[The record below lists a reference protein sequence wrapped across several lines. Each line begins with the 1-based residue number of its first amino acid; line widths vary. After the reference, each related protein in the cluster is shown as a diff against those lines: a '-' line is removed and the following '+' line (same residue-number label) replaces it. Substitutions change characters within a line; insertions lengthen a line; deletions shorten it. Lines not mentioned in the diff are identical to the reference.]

1 MDKDENRVRLQK
13 KSYEDLSEIAN
24 AMGISKKRCCELMIA
39 VGKRMF
45 GKTKGLITLLLD
57 PSLRIKLLFDEES
70 RKEIEF

>member
-1 MDKDENRVRLQK
+1 MDKDEYRVRLQT
-13 KSYEDLSEIAN
+13 KSYEDLQEIAN
-24 AMGISKKRCCELMIA
+24 AMGISRKRCCELMIA

-57 PSLRIKLLFDEES
+57 PSVKVKLFIDEDS